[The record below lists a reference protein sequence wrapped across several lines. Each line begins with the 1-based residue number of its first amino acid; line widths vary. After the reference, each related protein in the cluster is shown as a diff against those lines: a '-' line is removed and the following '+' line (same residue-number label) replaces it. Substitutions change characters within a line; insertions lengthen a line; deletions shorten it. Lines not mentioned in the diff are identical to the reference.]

1 MEANQEIQ
9 TQKVAIQGVNG
20 SFHEIAARKYF
31 NGNSIE
37 ILPCITFDEIVTSLQ
52 TGTSKFGVMAIENT
66 VAGSILQ
73 NYSILKEKPVTIIGE
88 EYLRIEQNLVALPG
102 QSIGDL
108 KEVHSH
114 YMAIE
119 QCRTFFAGF
128 PQIKLVESSDTALSA
143 KEISENSITDRGAIA
158 SRLAAEIYT
167 LNILAAGIETNKRN
181 YTRFLIL
188 EKEQA
193 ISPETPES
201 DKSSLCFSLL
211 HQTGSLSKV
220 LSIIAFYDI
229 NLTKIQSMPILGKEW
244 QYFFYIDVIFEDYQ
258 RYRQCLSAISP
269 LVDGLQLLGEYKQG
283 RKSFGNIYKDLE
295 I

>member
-1 MEANQEIQ
+1 MQANQEIQ
-9 TQKVAIQGVNG
+9 TQKVAIQGGNG

-31 NGNSIE
+31 NGNGIE
-37 ILPCITFDEIVTSLQ
+37 ILPCITFDDIANSLK

-88 EYLRIEQNLVALPG
+88 EYLRIEQNLMALPG
-102 QSIGDL
+102 QSIGEL

-119 QCRTFFAGF
+119 QCRAFFADF

-143 KEISENSITDRGAIA
+143 KEILDHQIQGRGAIA
-158 SRLAAEIYT
+158 SLLAAKTYNLE
-167 LNILAAGIETNKRN
+167 ILAAGIETNKHN
-181 YTRFLIL
+181 YTRFLII
-188 EKEQA
+188 EKETGLSGKPTDA
-193 ISPETPES
+193 
-201 DKSSLCFSLL
+201 DKSSLCFSLH

-229 NLTKIQSMPILGKEW
+229 NLTKIQSMPIIGKEW
-244 QYFFYIDVIFEDYQ
+244 QYFFYIDVIFDDYL
-258 RYRQCLSAISP
+258 RYHQCMSAISP
-269 LVDGLQLLGEYKQG
+269 LVEDLHVLGEYKQG
-283 RKSFGNIYKDLE
+283 IKSFEEVYKNLGS
-295 I
+295 